1 MKKGRLGNNAKIL
14 IKTPRGRIV
23 TAKSKNGTI
32 QAKLEWY
39 AGFGGEYSAKYN
51 QAQSFVDSEVLRL
64 CDPLTPMR
72 SKALIL
78 SGTLAT
84 DVGSGMV
91 QYNAPYARYQYYG
104 KLMVGPAPKKLTEI
118 DLTYEGAPQRGAL
131 WFERM
136 KANDAKEILKG
147 AGKIVGK

>member
-1 MKKGRLGNNAKIL
+1 MAKIVVE
-14 IKTPRGRIV
+14 TPRGKIIQ
-23 TAKSKNGTI
+23 TKSNNGTI
-32 QAKLEWY
+32 VAELKWKP
-39 AGFGGEYSAKYN
+39 GFGSEYSAKYN

-78 SGTLAT
+78 LGTLAT
-84 DVGSGMV
+84 DVGSGLV
-91 QYNAPYARYQYYG
+91 QYNAPYARYHYYG

-118 DLTYEGAPQRGAL
+118 DLTYEGAPQRGAF

-136 KANDAKEILKG
+136 KANDAKAILKG

>member
-1 MKKGRLGNNAKIL
+1 MAKIVVE
-14 IKTPRGRIV
+14 TPRGKIIQ
-23 TAKSKNGTI
+23 TKSKNGTI
-32 QAKLEWY
+32 VAELKWKP
-39 AGFGGEYSAKYN
+39 GFGSEYSAKYN

-91 QYNAPYARYQYYG
+91 QYNAPYARYHYYG

-136 KANDAKEILKG
+136 KANDAKAILKG

>member
-1 MKKGRLGNNAKIL
+1 MAKIVVE
-14 IKTPRGRIV
+14 TPRGKIIQ
-23 TAKSKNGTI
+23 TKSKNGTI
-32 QAKLEWY
+32 VAELKWKP
-39 AGFGGEYSAKYN
+39 GFGSEYSAKYN

-84 DVGSGMV
+84 DVGSGLV
-91 QYNAPYARYQYYG
+91 QYNAPYARYHYYG

-118 DLTYEGAPQRGAL
+118 DLTYEGAPQSGAF

-136 KANDAKEILKG
+136 KANDAKAILKG

>member
-1 MKKGRLGNNAKIL
+1 MAKIVVE
-14 IKTPRGRIV
+14 TPRGKIIQ
-23 TAKSKNGTI
+23 TKSQNGTI
-32 QAKLEWY
+32 VAELKWKP
-39 AGFGGEYSAKYN
+39 GFGSEYSAKYN

>member
-1 MKKGRLGNNAKIL
+1 MAKIVVE
-14 IKTPRGRIV
+14 TPRGKIIQ
-23 TAKSKNGTI
+23 TKSQNGTI
-32 QAKLEWY
+32 VAELKWKP
-39 AGFGGEYSAKYN
+39 GFGSEYSAKYN

-84 DVGSGMV
+84 DAGSGMV

-118 DLTYEGAPQRGAL
+118 DLTYEGAPQRGAF

-136 KANDAKEILKG
+136 KANDAKAILKG

>member
-1 MKKGRLGNNAKIL
+1 MAKIVVE
-14 IKTPRGRIV
+14 TPRGKIIQ
-23 TAKSKNGTI
+23 TKSKNGTI
-32 QAKLEWY
+32 VAELKWKP
-39 AGFGGEYSAKYN
+39 GFGSEYSAKYN

-72 SKALIL
+72 SKALLL

-84 DVGSGMV
+84 DVGSGLV
-91 QYNAPYARYQYYG
+91 QYNAPYARYHYYG

-118 DLTYEGAPQRGAL
+118 DLTYEGAPQRGAF

-136 KANDAKEILKG
+136 KANDAKAILKG

>member
-1 MKKGRLGNNAKIL
+1 MAKIVVE
-14 IKTPRGRIV
+14 TPRGKIIQ
-23 TAKSKNGTI
+23 TKSNNGTI
-32 QAKLEWY
+32 VAELKWKP
-39 AGFGGEYSAKYN
+39 GFGSEYSAKYN

-84 DVGSGMV
+84 DVGSGLV
-91 QYNAPYARYQYYG
+91 QYNAPYARYHYYG

-118 DLTYEGAPQRGAL
+118 DLTYDGAPQRGAF

-136 KANDAKEILKG
+136 KANDAKAILKG

>member
-1 MKKGRLGNNAKIL
+1 MAKIVVE
-14 IKTPRGRIV
+14 TPRGKIIQ
-23 TAKSKNGTI
+23 TKSDNGTI
-32 QAKLEWY
+32 VAELKWKP
-39 AGFGGEYSAKYN
+39 GFGSEYSAKYN

-84 DVGSGMV
+84 DVGSGLV
-91 QYNAPYARYQYYG
+91 QYNAPYARYHYYG

-118 DLTYEGAPQRGAL
+118 DLTYEGAPQRGAF

-136 KANDAKEILKG
+136 KANDAKAILKG

>member
-1 MKKGRLGNNAKIL
+1 MAKIVVE
-14 IKTPRGRIV
+14 TPRGKIIQ
-23 TAKSKNGTI
+23 TKSKNGTI
-32 QAKLEWY
+32 VAELKWKP
-39 AGFGGEYSAKYN
+39 GFGSEYSAKYN
-51 QAQSFVDSEVLRL
+51 QAQMFVDSEVLRL

-91 QYNAPYARYQYYG
+91 QYNVPYARYQYYG

-118 DLTYEGAPQRGAL
+118 DLTYEGAPQRGAF

-136 KANDAKEILKG
+136 KANDAKAILKG

>member
-1 MKKGRLGNNAKIL
+1 MAKIVVE
-14 IKTPRGRIV
+14 TPRGKIIQ
-23 TAKSKNGTI
+23 TKSKNGTI
-32 QAKLEWY
+32 VAELKWKP
-39 AGFGGEYSAKYN
+39 GFGSEYSAKYN
-51 QAQSFVDSEVLRL
+51 QAQMFVDSEVLRL

-84 DVGSGMV
+84 DVGSGLV
-91 QYNAPYARYQYYG
+91 QYNAPYAKYHYYG

-118 DLTYEGAPQRGAL
+118 DLTYEGAPQRGAF

-136 KANDAKEILKG
+136 KANDAKAILKG

>member
-1 MKKGRLGNNAKIL
+1 MAKIVVE
-14 IKTPRGRIV
+14 TPRGKIIQ
-23 TAKSKNGTI
+23 TKSKNGTI
-32 QAKLEWY
+32 VAELKWKP
-39 AGFGGEYSAKYN
+39 GFGSEYSAKYN
-51 QAQSFVDSEVLRL
+51 QAQMFVDSEVLRL

-72 SKALIL
+72 SKALII

-84 DVGSGMV
+84 DVGSGLV
-91 QYNAPYARYQYYG
+91 QYNAPYAKYHYYG

-118 DLTYEGAPQRGAL
+118 DLTYEGAPQRGAF

-136 KANDAKEILKG
+136 KANDAKAILKG

>member
-1 MKKGRLGNNAKIL
+1 MAKIVVE
-14 IKTPRGRIV
+14 TPRGKIIQ
-23 TAKSKNGTI
+23 TKSNNGTI
-32 QAKLEWY
+32 VAELKWKP
-39 AGFGGEYSAKYN
+39 GFGSEYSAKYN

-84 DVGSGMV
+84 DVGSGLV
-91 QYNAPYARYQYYG
+91 QYNAPYAGYHYYG

-118 DLTYEGAPQRGAL
+118 DLTYEGAPQRGAF

-136 KANDAKEILKG
+136 KANDAKAILKG

>member
-1 MKKGRLGNNAKIL
+1 MAKIVVE
-14 IKTPRGRIV
+14 TPRGKIIQ
-23 TAKSKNGTI
+23 TKSNNGTI
-32 QAKLEWY
+32 VAELKWKP
-39 AGFGGEYSAKYN
+39 GFGSEYSAKYN

-84 DVGSGMV
+84 DVGSGLV
-91 QYNAPYARYQYYG
+91 QYNAPYARYHYYG
-104 KLMVGPAPKKLTEI
+104 KLMVGPAPKKLTDI

-136 KANDAKEILKG
+136 KANDAKSILKG

>member
-1 MKKGRLGNNAKIL
+1 MAKIVVE
-14 IKTPRGRIV
+14 TPRGKIIQ
-23 TAKSKNGTI
+23 TKSNNGTI
-32 QAKLEWY
+32 VAELKWKP
-39 AGFGGEYSAKYN
+39 GFGSEYSAKYN

-78 SGTLAT
+78 AGTLAT
-84 DVGSGMV
+84 DVGSGLV
-91 QYNAPYARYQYYG
+91 QYNAPYARYHYYG

-118 DLTYEGAPQRGAL
+118 DLTYEGAPQRGAF

>member
-1 MKKGRLGNNAKIL
+1 MAKIVVE
-14 IKTPRGRIV
+14 TPRGKIV
-23 TAKSKNGTI
+23 QTKSKNGTI
-32 QAKLEWY
+32 VAELKWKP
-39 AGFGGEYSAKYN
+39 GFGSEYSAKYN

-84 DVGSGMV
+84 DVGSGLV
-91 QYNAPYARYQYYG
+91 QYNAPYARYHYYG

-118 DLTYEGAPQRGAL
+118 DLTYEGAPQRGAF

-136 KANDAKEILKG
+136 KANDAKAILKG

>member
-1 MKKGRLGNNAKIL
+1 MTKIVVE
-14 IKTPRGRIV
+14 TPRGKIIQ
-23 TAKSKNGTI
+23 TKSKNGTI
-32 QAKLEWY
+32 VAELKWKP
-39 AGFGGEYSAKYN
+39 GFGSEYSAKYN
-51 QAQSFVDSEVLRL
+51 QAQIFVDSEVLRL

-84 DVGSGMV
+84 DVGSGLV
-91 QYNAPYARYQYYG
+91 QYNAPYAKYHYYG

-118 DLTYEGAPQRGAL
+118 DLTYEGAPQRGAF

-136 KANDAKEILKG
+136 KANDAKAILKG

>member
-1 MKKGRLGNNAKIL
+1 MAKIVVE
-14 IKTPRGRIV
+14 TPRGKIIQ
-23 TAKSKNGTI
+23 TKSKNGTI
-32 QAKLEWY
+32 VAELKWKP
-39 AGFGGEYSAKYN
+39 GFGSEYSAKYN

-72 SKALIL
+72 SKALLL

-84 DVGSGMV
+84 DVGSGLV
-91 QYNAPYARYQYYG
+91 QYNALYARYHYYG

-118 DLTYEGAPQRGAL
+118 DLTYEGAPQRGAF

-136 KANDAKEILKG
+136 KANDAKAILKG

>member
-1 MKKGRLGNNAKIL
+1 MAKIVVE
-14 IKTPRGRIV
+14 TPRGKIIQ
-23 TAKSKNGTI
+23 TKSNNGTI
-32 QAKLEWY
+32 VAELKWKP
-39 AGFGGEYSAKYN
+39 GFGSEYSAKYN

-84 DVGSGMV
+84 DVGSGLV
-91 QYNAPYARYQYYG
+91 QYNAPYARYHYYG

-118 DLTYEGAPQRGAL
+118 DLTYEGAPQRGAF

-136 KANDAKEILKG
+136 KANDAKAILKG

>member
-1 MKKGRLGNNAKIL
+1 MAKIVVE
-14 IKTPRGRIV
+14 TPRGKIIQ
-23 TAKSKNGTI
+23 TKSNNGTI
-32 QAKLEWY
+32 VAELKWKP
-39 AGFGGEYSAKYN
+39 GFGSEYSAKYN

-72 SKALIL
+72 SKALSL

-84 DVGSGMV
+84 DVGSGLV
-91 QYNAPYARYQYYG
+91 QYNAPYARYHYYG

-118 DLTYEGAPQRGAL
+118 DLTYEGAPQRGAF

-136 KANDAKEILKG
+136 KANDAKAILKG

>member
-1 MKKGRLGNNAKIL
+1 MAKIVVE
-14 IKTPRGRIV
+14 TPRGKIIQ
-23 TAKSKNGTI
+23 TKSNNGTI
-32 QAKLEWY
+32 VAELKWKP
-39 AGFGGEYSAKYN
+39 GFGSEYSAKYN

-78 SGTLAT
+78 AGTLAT
-84 DVGSGMV
+84 DVGSGLV
-91 QYNAPYARYQYYG
+91 QYNAPYARYHYYG
-104 KLMVGPAPKKLTEI
+104 KLMVGPAPKKLTDI

-136 KANDAKEILKG
+136 KANDAKSILKG

>member
-1 MKKGRLGNNAKIL
+1 MAKIVVE
-14 IKTPRGRIV
+14 TPRGKIIQ
-23 TAKSKNGTI
+23 TKSKNGTI
-32 QAKLEWY
+32 VAELKWKS
-39 AGFGGEYSAKYN
+39 GFGSEYSAKYN

-84 DVGSGMV
+84 DVGSGLV

-136 KANDAKEILKG
+136 KANDAKAILKG

>member
-1 MKKGRLGNNAKIL
+1 MAKIVVE
-14 IKTPRGRIV
+14 TPRGKIIQ
-23 TAKSKNGTI
+23 TKSKNGTI
-32 QAKLEWY
+32 VAELKWKP
-39 AGFGGEYSAKYN
+39 GFGSEYSAKYN

-84 DVGSGMV
+84 DVGSGLV
-91 QYNAPYARYQYYG
+91 QYNAPYARYHYYG

-118 DLTYEGAPQRGAL
+118 DLTYEGAPQRGAF

-136 KANDAKEILKG
+136 KANDAKAILKG

>member
-1 MKKGRLGNNAKIL
+1 MAKIVVE
-14 IKTPRGRIV
+14 TPRGKIIQ
-23 TAKSKNGTI
+23 TKSKNGTI
-32 QAKLEWY
+32 VAELKWKP
-39 AGFGGEYSAKYN
+39 GFGSEYSAKYN

-72 SKALIL
+72 SKAVIL

-84 DVGSGMV
+84 DVGSGLV
-91 QYNAPYARYQYYG
+91 QYNAPYARYHYYG

-118 DLTYEGAPQRGAL
+118 DLTYEGAPQRGAF

-136 KANDAKEILKG
+136 KANDAKAILKG

>member
-1 MKKGRLGNNAKIL
+1 MAKIVVE
-14 IKTPRGRIV
+14 TPRGKIIQ
-23 TAKSKNGTI
+23 TKSKNGTI
-32 QAKLEWY
+32 VAELKWKP
-39 AGFGGEYSAKYN
+39 GFGSEYSAKYN

>member
-1 MKKGRLGNNAKIL
+1 MAKIVVE
-14 IKTPRGRIV
+14 TPRGKIIQ
-23 TAKSKNGTI
+23 TKSNNGTI
-32 QAKLEWY
+32 VAELKWKP
-39 AGFGGEYSAKYN
+39 GFGSEYSAKYN

-84 DVGSGMV
+84 DVGSGLV
-91 QYNAPYARYQYYG
+91 QYNAPCARYHYYG

-118 DLTYEGAPQRGAL
+118 DLTYEGAPQRGAF

-136 KANDAKEILKG
+136 KANDAKAILKG

>member
-1 MKKGRLGNNAKIL
+1 MAKIVVE
-14 IKTPRGRIV
+14 TPRGKIIQ
-23 TAKSKNGTI
+23 TKSKNGTI
-32 QAKLEWY
+32 VAELKWKP
-39 AGFGGEYSAKYN
+39 GFGSEYSAKYN

-136 KANDAKEILKG
+136 KANDAKAILKG

>member
-1 MKKGRLGNNAKIL
+1 MAKIVVE
-14 IKTPRGRIV
+14 TPRGKIIQ
-23 TAKSKNGTI
+23 TKSNNGTI
-32 QAKLEWY
+32 VAELKWKP
-39 AGFGGEYSAKYN
+39 GFGSEYSAKYN

-72 SKALIL
+72 SKAIIL

-84 DVGSGMV
+84 DVGSGLV
-91 QYNAPYARYQYYG
+91 QYNAPYARYHYYG

-118 DLTYEGAPQRGAL
+118 DLTYEGAPQRGAF

-136 KANDAKEILKG
+136 KANDAKAILKG

>member
-1 MKKGRLGNNAKIL
+1 MAKIVVE
-14 IKTPRGRIV
+14 TPRGKIIR
-23 TAKSKNGTI
+23 TKSKNGTI
-32 QAKLEWY
+32 VAELKWKP
-39 AGFGGEYSAKYN
+39 GFGSEYSAKYN

-118 DLTYEGAPQRGAL
+118 DLTYEGAPQRGAF

-136 KANDAKEILKG
+136 KANDAKAILKG

>member
-1 MKKGRLGNNAKIL
+1 MAKIVVE
-14 IKTPRGRIV
+14 TPREKIIQ
-23 TAKSKNGTI
+23 TKSNNGTI
-32 QAKLEWY
+32 VAELKWKP
-39 AGFGGEYSAKYN
+39 GFGSEYSAKYN

-84 DVGSGMV
+84 DVGSGLV
-91 QYNAPYARYQYYG
+91 QYNAPYARYHYYG

-118 DLTYEGAPQRGAL
+118 DLTYEGAPQRGAF

-136 KANDAKEILKG
+136 KANDAKAILKG

>member
-1 MKKGRLGNNAKIL
+1 MAKIVVE
-14 IKTPRGRIV
+14 TPRGKIIQ
-23 TAKSKNGTI
+23 TKSNNGTI
-32 QAKLEWY
+32 VAELKWKP
-39 AGFGGEYSAKYN
+39 GFGSEYSAKYN

-136 KANDAKEILKG
+136 KANDAKAILKG

>member
-1 MKKGRLGNNAKIL
+1 MAKIVVE
-14 IKTPRGRIV
+14 TPRGKIIQ
-23 TAKSKNGTI
+23 TKSDNGTI
-32 QAKLEWY
+32 VAELKWKP
-39 AGFGGEYSAKYN
+39 GFGSEYSAKYN

-64 CDPLTPMR
+64 CDPLTPLR

-84 DVGSGMV
+84 DVGSGLV
-91 QYNAPYARYQYYG
+91 QYNAPYARYHYYG

-118 DLTYEGAPQRGAL
+118 DLTYEGAPQRGAF

-136 KANDAKEILKG
+136 KANDAKAILKG

>member
-1 MKKGRLGNNAKIL
+1 MAKIVVE
-14 IKTPRGRIV
+14 TPRGKIIQ
-23 TAKSKNGTI
+23 TKSKNGTI
-32 QAKLEWY
+32 VAELKWKP
-39 AGFGGEYSAKYN
+39 GFGSEYSAKYN

-78 SGTLAT
+78 LGTLAT
-84 DVGSGMV
+84 DVGSGLV
-91 QYNAPYARYQYYG
+91 QYNAPYARYHYYG

-118 DLTYEGAPQRGAL
+118 DLTYEGAPQRGAF

-136 KANDAKEILKG
+136 KANDAKAILKG

>member
-1 MKKGRLGNNAKIL
+1 MAKIVVE
-14 IKTPRGRIV
+14 TPRGKIIQ
-23 TAKSKNGTI
+23 TKSKNGTI
-32 QAKLEWY
+32 VAELKWKP
-39 AGFGGEYSAKYN
+39 GFGSEYSAKYN

-72 SKALIL
+72 RKALLL

-84 DVGSGMV
+84 DVGSGLV
-91 QYNAPYARYQYYG
+91 QYNAPYARYHYYG
-104 KLMVGPAPKKLTEI
+104 KLMVGPAPKELTEI
-118 DLTYEGAPQRGAL
+118 DLTYEGAPQRGAF

-136 KANDAKEILKG
+136 KANDAKAILKG